1 MIVHELLEYCND
13 EHSTNCYTEETMTTS
28 HRYKQGTGIK
38 TQDKISIF
46 RQNHIQPTC
55 SVPEEI
61 YQYHWSLRTNGFYEE
76 LPC

>member
-38 TQDKISIF
+38 TQDKILDK
-46 RQNHIQPTC
+46 T
-55 SVPEEI
+55 I
-61 YQYHWSLRTNGFYEE
+61 YNPLALCLRRSTNTTGA
-76 LPC
+76 

>member
-38 TQDKISIF
+38 TQDKI
-46 RQNHIQPTC
+46 QYLDKT
-55 SVPEEI
+55 I
-61 YQYHWSLRTNGFYEE
+61 YNPLALCLRKSTNTTGA
-76 LPC
+76 